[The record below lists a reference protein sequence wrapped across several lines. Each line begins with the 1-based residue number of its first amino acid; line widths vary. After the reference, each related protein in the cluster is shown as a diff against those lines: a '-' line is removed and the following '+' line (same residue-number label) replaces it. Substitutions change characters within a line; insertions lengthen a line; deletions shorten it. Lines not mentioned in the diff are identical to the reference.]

1 MYIANLPAKHH
12 RVLTWLFFSIII
24 LFSCAQPVSAEE
36 VKEKYNN
43 LTVNANLEL
52 AEGKQMQDGVI
63 LLTHGLLMHNGM
75 EIIKTMQALFKAH
88 GYNSL
93 AINYS
98 LNIDDRHGPIDCNAP
113 HHHSRQKSLDEIGFW
128 LAWLKEKNVRKI
140 ILAGHSSGAND
151 IAEYHSHNPDP
162 LITHLLMITPATSD
176 HAMNTPAGYRS
187 RYHKDVNKI
196 LADAQKLVDAGRD
209 EEIMPKTDFLFCPA
223 APVSAATFIS
233 YYGGYNSVRLLPTQ
247 LQHIQ
252 IPTIFIAAG
261 ADNISADMSAIV
273 KPYVD
278 GKRIQLVTIDGAS
291 HFLRDL
297 FLEDAVDAMVSFLQ
311 K

>member
-1 MYIANLPAKHH
+1 MKTIRTESGLLVYLLVFVMTFFLLTGKAVAKEVQEQFHG
-12 RVLTWLFFSIII
+12 LSI
-24 LFSCAQPVSAEE
+24 
-36 VKEKYNN
+36 
-43 LTVNANLEL
+43 NANLEL

-75 EIIKTMQALFKAH
+75 EIIRTLQTLFKEH

-98 LNIDDRHGPIDCNAP
+98 LNIDDRHGQIDCNAP

-128 LAWLKEKNVRKI
+128 LTWLKKNNVRKI

-162 LITHLLMITPATSD
+162 AITHLLMITPATSD
-176 HAMNTPAGYRS
+176 HSMNTPAGYRS
-187 RYHKDVNKI
+187 RYHKDVNII
-196 LADAQKLVDAGRD
+196 LAKAQKMVDAGRGN
-209 EEIMPKTDFLFCPA
+209 EIMLDTDFLFCPA
-223 APVSAATFIS
+223 APVTAATFVS
-233 YYGGYNSVRLLPTQ
+233 YYGGYSSVRLLPTQ
-247 LQHIQ
+247 LQRIN

-261 ADNISADMSAIV
+261 ADNISTDMSAIV

-297 FLEDAVDAMVSFLQ
+297 YLEDAVDAMVSFLQ

>member
-1 MYIANLPAKHH
+1 MRTIRTESGLPVGLVLFVMLFILLTGKTVAKEIQEQYHG
-12 RVLTWLFFSIII
+12 LTI
-24 LFSCAQPVSAEE
+24 
-36 VKEKYNN
+36 
-43 LTVNANLEL
+43 NANLEL
-52 AEGKQMQDGVI
+52 AEGKTLQDGVI
-63 LLTHGLLMHNGM
+63 LLTHALLMHNRM
-75 EIIKTMQALFKAH
+75 EIISTLQALFKEH

-98 LNIDDRHGPIDCNAP
+98 LNIDDRHGRIDCNAP

-128 LAWLKEKNVRKI
+128 LAWLKKNNVRKI
-140 ILAGHSSGAND
+140 ILAGHSAGAND

-162 LITHLLMITPATSD
+162 AITHLLMITPATSD
-176 HAMNTPAGYRS
+176 HSVNTPAGYRS
-187 RYHKDVNKI
+187 RYHKDVNII
-196 LADAQKLVDAGRD
+196 LAKAQKMVDAGRGN
-209 EEIMPKTDFLFCPA
+209 EIMPKTDFLYCPA
-223 APVSAATFIS
+223 APVTAATFVS

-247 LQHIQ
+247 LQRIN

-261 ADNISADMSAIV
+261 ADNLSTDMSAIV

-297 FLEDAVDAMVSFLQ
+297 YLEDAVDAMVSFLQ
-311 K
+311 E